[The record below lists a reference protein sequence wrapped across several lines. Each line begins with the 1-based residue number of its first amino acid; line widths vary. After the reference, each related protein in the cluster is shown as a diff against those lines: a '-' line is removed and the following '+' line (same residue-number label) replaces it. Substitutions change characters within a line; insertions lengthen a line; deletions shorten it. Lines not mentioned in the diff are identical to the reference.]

1 MYKEISLA
9 PFFLDFQFPSPGAN
23 MVTSFLKVVL
33 QWFFVSFSD
42 CTTAG
47 NVLLRLASFLPC
59 SCTHCSL
66 PPATP
71 SFWSPNPAHPA
82 VCSSHLLQ
90 EEFFFLAIRLLSSLL
105 PDITISVTYMDIF
118 SHPVYQLLVSN
129 CLVWATLTHFLNQP
143 AGWFPFTWL
152 PLPPTPWSNPLS
164 WASDIIPVEIVHL
177 PSCPLGTSKTSFL
190 PLTYSTFRITSLN
203 EWHQYLFSHPNL
215 KLQSPKLCTL

>member
-9 PFFLDFQFPSPGAN
+9 PFFLDFQFPSPGAH

-90 EEFFFLAIRLLSSLL
+90 EEFFFLAIQLLLISSSWHYYFCHLYGHFFTSSLSVASFQL
-105 PDITISVTYMDIF
+105 PGVGHPHSLSQPACWLISVHMASSTTHTLIKPTF
-118 SHPVYQLLVSN
+118 LSFRHN
-129 CLVWATLTHFLNQP
+129 C
-143 AGWFPFTWL
+143 
-152 PLPPTPWSNPLS
+152 S
-164 WASDIIPVEIVHL
+164 WNCAS
-177 PSCPLGTSKTSFL
+177 S
-190 PLTYSTFRITSLN
+190 
-203 EWHQYLFSHPNL
+203 
-215 KLQSPKLCTL
+215 

>member
-9 PFFLDFQFPSPGAN
+9 PFFLGFQFPSPGAN

-33 QWFFVSFSD
+33 QWFFVSFSG

-47 NVLLRLASFLPC
+47 NALLKPASFLPC

-66 PPATP
+66 SPATP

-90 EEFFFLAIRLLSSLL
+90 EEFFF
-105 PDITISVTYMDIF
+105 F
-118 SHPVYQLLVSN
+118 KQFQLLLISSSWHYYFCHLCGHFFTSRLSVASFQ
-129 CLVWATLTHFLNQP
+129 LLGVGHPHFLNQP

-164 WASDIIPVEIVHL
+164 WASDIIAVEIGHI

-190 PLTYSTFRITSLN
+190 PLTYSTFRITSQ
-203 EWHQYLFSHPNL
+203 WMASAPI
-215 KLQSPKLCTL
+215 